1 MVKLGY
7 WLWIW
12 KKWTSSRDLKRVSTG
27 FFDFRKRGGSG
38 GLFVLYNHVF
48 QDWGGFYFTR
58 DQALIFNASP
68 LCDPKLGILVLSL
81 TCAGVHAKKLQ
92 VCLTVCDPKG
102 CSPPGYSLGFILA
115 QNSDDWNSLWPSFQ
129 HLCPGSPLNTLSV
142 QDPCMKVREDVLH
155 FMKDEENENQHGVAQ
170 PQWSPT

>member
-27 FFDFRKRGGSG
+27 FFAFRKRGGSG

-102 CSPPGYSLGFILA
+102 CSPPGSSVNGIFQARILEWVA
-115 QNSDDWNSLWPSFQ
+115 MPSSRGSSWPRDRTCISGVSCTDRQ
-129 HLCPGSPLNTLSV
+129 
-142 QDPCMKVREDVLH
+142 VLYH
-155 FMKDEENENQHGVAQ
+155 
-170 PQWSPT
+170 